1 MKKITKTDLLKKLQD
16 TKKTFTVTFIKKDG
30 TERVMKAR
38 LDEKK
43 HENTLAYDPKE
54 KALLSV
60 FDTQINEYRMVNIK
74 TIMSAK
80 VDNEEYKVI
89 EG

>member
-16 TKKTFTVTFIKKDG
+16 TKETFTVTFIKKDG

-43 HENTLAYDPKE
+43 HENALAYNPKE

-60 FDTQINEYRMVNIK
+60 FDIQINEYRMVNIK
-74 TIMSAK
+74 TVMSAK